1 MLKYQIENLDGVEE
15 SLHSFYEQTDSGYRL
30 KVDGVEDVSGLKSAL
45 EKERNGNKD
54 AKARLSELEKAREDA
69 EKKALEE
76 QGKYKELSAK
86 EREEKLKYEQSL
98 NDLLKEV
105 ASSKRDVM
113 VRELAS
119 TLTSDAVEQE
129 IIARFAQDYVQ
140 IEGKE
145 VTFTKDVEDLKKDL
159 AKFVRSKA
167 NDANDRGNENTGGG
181 NTSKKRSEMTHAE
194 KAQFISEHGQDAYL
208 KLK

>member
-15 SLHSFYEQTDSGYRL
+15 SLHSFYEQTEGGYRL

-54 AKARLSELEKAREDA
+54 AKTRLAELEKAREDA

-105 ASSKRDVM
+105 ATSKRDVM

-129 IIARFAQDYVQ
+129 IISRFAQDYVQ

-167 NDANDRGNENTGGG
+167 NDLNDRGNNGTGGG
-181 NTSKKRSEMTHAE
+181 GNADKYKGMSSTELMKQGRNK
-194 KAQFISEHGQDAYL
+194 
-208 KLK
+208 